1 MQLFRNKSHTLH
13 KIQLTVVRFFLLNLD
28 RFIVTLQ
35 KKNVESGT
43 VQEKMD
49 MMKKCKLCF
58 LCTIIDLPMKDIFL
72 FSPSAANVSIF
83 SLDALVMRFEAPE
96 SRNRWDSPLFVIQ
109 VNIIV
114 WSQVAQHYPHDKQA
128 AKIKVWVDLH
138 LSITRL
144 NAGS

>member
-1 MQLFRNKSHTLH
+1 
-13 KIQLTVVRFFLLNLD
+13 
-28 RFIVTLQ
+28 
-35 KKNVESGT
+35 
-43 VQEKMD
+43 
-49 MMKKCKLCF
+49 
-58 LCTIIDLPMKDIFL
+58 MKDNFL

-114 WSQVAQHYPHDKQA
+114 WSQVVQHYPYD
-128 AKIKVWVDLH
+128 KIKVWVDLH